1 MNKQT
6 KLSTLIECGE
16 CQLWM
21 MHSLSGTRK
30 TSSHWAS
37 LPTPLPSTCRLASV
51 ICLRPYI
58 MVLGEQNCLQKEK
71 KQFYFAGQKQALH
84 RSKMGKRE
92 GWWIQTLQMKV
103 SHREQRGLCWRLVMN
118 TILSKWEAPLTF
130 IFLPYQ
136 LIAWQVYGLCPLE
149 IPPHSLEISFSQKAI
164 SSSKAI
170 QGLYCKTKCFVSR
183 KVQNTK

>member
-1 MNKQT
+1 MKAKKTSDPDSFLHLCWRESNTLQTKGSTWEGIFQFLKIQKPQTVMNKQT

-21 MHSLSGTRK
+21 MHSFSGTRK

-37 LPTPLPSTCRLASV
+37 LPTPLPRTCRLASV

-84 RSKMGKRE
+84 RSEMGKGE
-92 GWWIQTLQMKV
+92 GWWIQTLQM
-103 SHREQRGLCWRLVMN
+103 
-118 TILSKWEAPLTF
+118 
-130 IFLPYQ
+130 
-136 LIAWQVYGLCPLE
+136 
-149 IPPHSLEISFSQKAI
+149 
-164 SSSKAI
+164 
-170 QGLYCKTKCFVSR
+170 
-183 KVQNTK
+183 